1 MLINQKGCRQCP
13 VPSQALKLLRYQCD
27 SNQDVHVT
35 RSIKKTISSQSNMA
49 QPTTT
54 TMSPS
59 QKRFDLI
66 SGCVRSA
73 MRRLRLKIW
82 IFSTNLSLD

>member
-1 MLINQKGCRQCP
+1 MLIYQKGCRQCP

-49 QPTTT
+49 QPTPT
-54 TMSPS
+54 TMIPS
-59 QKRFDLI
+59 QKRL
-66 SGCVRSA
+66 SYL
-73 MRRLRLKIW
+73 RLRAFRDASVKIW